1 MRMYLKTRLFWN
13 WSIRAL
19 LESYSIVT
27 ICAMINILDLNFKS
41 VGPALS
47 STFAIIFLVTALLLP
62 LKIYQVLDKN
72 FHFLHMVEMK
82 EKYGE
87 LYDSL

>member
-27 ICAMINILDLNFKS
+27 ICAMINILDVS
-41 VGPALS
+41 VFTL
-47 STFAIIFLVTALLLP
+47 THTLIFV
-62 LKIYQVLDKN
+62 
-72 FHFLHMVEMK
+72 
-82 EKYGE
+82 
-87 LYDSL
+87 